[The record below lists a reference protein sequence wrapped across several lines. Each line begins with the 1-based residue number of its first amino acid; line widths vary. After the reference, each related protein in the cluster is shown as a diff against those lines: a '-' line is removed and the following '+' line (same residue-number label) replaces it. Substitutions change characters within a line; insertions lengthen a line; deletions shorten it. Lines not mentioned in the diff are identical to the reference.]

1 MPDPAQRGRHG
12 WRRITPGAALM
23 ALGAVIVGAM
33 SSRDAA
39 VLILANQYP
48 ELAIKLAP
56 ANATA
61 ITHVFDKTVVTQ
73 GGLGQNFQ
81 GWIAASKQALRADP
95 LNASGV
101 RLLAYTTELTPN
113 GLPRARQLMQL
124 SERASRRDMFAQIW
138 LIEDSVRKGD
148 VASALKH
155 YDRALSVRPVL
166 AGQLFPVLI
175 TASSEPDIQTGLV
188 PYLRANRPWV
198 PSFLSVLVA
207 KSSDPVGVATLFRR
221 YGGARAVP
229 SHAGFETGLL
239 KRLIQADK
247 IDEARSF
254 ALAAGAGKAV
264 DMLGFSRSTTSE
276 HFRPLTWSLYEGSE
290 GEVSSTPPNAL
301 TIAVRPETKIVAA
314 TRIMQLRPART
325 ILRQRIS
332 YPDRNAAPL
341 VTWKAYCRQKEGPPK
356 QFWIRDLPASAAS
369 MSIEAAID
377 IPGGCAGVQID
388 IEATGAAGSTDSKAV
403 IDRVEL
409 TTR

>member
-1 MPDPAQRGRHG
+1 
-12 WRRITPGAALM
+12 M
-23 ALGAVIVGAM
+23 ALGAVIAGAM

-39 VLILANQYP
+39 VLVLANQYP

-61 ITHVFDKTVVTQ
+61 ITRVFDKSMVTQ
-73 GGLGQNFQ
+73 GGLEQNFQ

-101 RLLAYTTELTPN
+101 RLLAYATQLTPN

-138 LIEDSVRKGD
+138 LIEDAVGKGD
-148 VASALKH
+148 VAGALKH

-175 TASSEPDIQTGLV
+175 AASSEPAIQKALV

-207 KSSDPVGVATLFRR
+207 KSPDPVGVATLFRR

-239 KRLIQADK
+239 KRLIQANKVDA
-247 IDEARSF
+247 ARSF
-254 ALAAGAGKAV
+254 AIAVGAGKAV
-264 DMLGFSRSTTSE
+264 DTLGFSPYSTAE
-276 HFRPLTWSLYEGSE
+276 HFRPLTWSLYEGPE
-290 GEVSSTPPNAL
+290 GEVSSTASNAL

-314 TRIMQLRPART
+314 TRIMQLLPARM

-332 YPDRNAAPL
+332 YPDRNAAAL
-341 VTWKAYCRQKEGPPK
+341 VTWKAYCRHEGSAPK
-356 QFWIRDLPASAAS
+356 QFWVRDLPASTALT
-369 MSIEAAID
+369 SIETAID
-377 IPGGCAGVQID
+377 VPAGCAGVQID
-388 IEATGAAGSTDSKAV
+388 IEATGTSSSTDSKAV
-403 IDRVEL
+403 IDHVEL